1 MPKLQR
7 VSENS
12 RHSWER
18 EGNRN
23 IARCKH
29 MAHSLREM
37 EGFLKVRDDRATLH
51 LPREQAKKLI

>member
-12 RHSWER
+12 RVG
-18 EGNRN
+18 EGRRQRN
-23 IARCKH
+23 IARRKH
-29 MAHSLREM
+29 TTHSLRET

-51 LPREQAKKLI
+51 LPGEQAKKLI